1 MNDLGKLLLTFLP
14 VWFVN
19 AFLTFLTFW
28 PVWLVGSL
36 LIYIAYQFRVSFV
49 LPARRLGEGIA
60 KALSVLDTIQARGGS
75 PLVELSEIKAGMN
88 ATPELAH
95 AWGQYEETL
104 HPQYKVD
111 VATGQTHL
119 DCWRETA
126 LAETFFSTKDIVDT
140 PLKADLYKHLPGIL
154 TGLGI
159 IGTFLGLIQG
169 LTAFD
174 PTDQEHLSTQ
184 LEALLKAVAQAFYVS
199 GSAITLAMLFT
210 WIEKTLITARYRELT
225 CIVLRLDSFFD
236 AGVGEEYLAQLVK
249 ATDTQA
255 TQALQIKD
263 ALVEDLK
270 ILLTTLA
277 DKQMEAQSRSTERV
291 LQAQIEAQSQSTER
305 VLQAQAEHFREVAQQ
320 VGKAIADQQ
329 GNAVTKMLE
338 DVIRA
343 FSGTMEKMFGGQME
357 GMAGLL
363 KQTSEAMEKS
373 AEKFTTLATNMD
385 AAGQRVADI
394 MLAKMNEAITAMD
407 MRQQVMNTQMGVFV
421 EQINQLVSKSQEE
434 SARKLQETLEKV
446 GQQQERFEQSTDKA
460 VESLSS
466 KIESLMSQLVD
477 TNRSLENTVAQ
488 LSGVTTQAIAGMND
502 GAKTLTTAVA
512 DFAKAGQGVADTMKA
527 AGEATGNIK
536 VASGTLSA
544 ATAAVKDVLADYG
557 RTRDAF
563 ANMVT
568 ELKSVTENARRDAAM
583 TSEII
588 ARIESATGKLGE
600 AQIQVEKYLEGIKQV
615 LVETHE
621 SFAEQVVQTLGKGNS
636 KFQEELRTAVAILS
650 TAIKDL
656 GETLEDIPDKRR

>member
-1 MNDLGKLLLTFLP
+1 MDDVGKLFL
-14 VWFVN
+14 V
-19 AFLTFLTFW
+19 FW
-28 PVWLVGSL
+28 PVWLVGLL
-36 LIYIAYQFRVSFV
+36 LIYIACQFLVNFV
-49 LPARRLGEGIA
+49 LPARRLKGGMAE
-60 KALSVLDTIQARGGS
+60 ALSVLDTIQARGGS
-75 PLVELSEIKAGMN
+75 PFLELSEIAAGMKG
-88 ATPELAH
+88 TPALAH
-95 AWGQYEETL
+95 AWSQYEETL

-111 VATGQTHL
+111 AATGQTHL
-119 DCWRETA
+119 VCWRETA
-126 LAETFFSTKDIVDT
+126 LAETFFSMKDIVDT
-140 PLKADLYKHLPGIL
+140 PLKADLYKHFPGIL
-154 TGLGI
+154 TGIGI

-174 PTDQEHLSTQ
+174 GADITQ
-184 LEALLKAVAQAFYVS
+184 AQAELKDLLLAVGHAFYVS
-199 GSAITLAMLFT
+199 GAAITMAMAFT
-210 WIEKTLITARYRELT
+210 WIEKALITARHRELT

-249 ATDTQA
+249 ASDTQA

-291 LQAQIEAQSQSTER
+291 LQAQ
-305 VLQAQAEHFREVAQQ
+305 AEHFRGMAHE

-329 GNAVTKMLE
+329 GTVVTTMLT
-338 DVIRA
+338 DVITA
-343 FSGTMEKMFGGQME
+343 FSEQMNKMFGGQME
-357 GMAGLL
+357 GMADLL
-363 KQTSEAMEKS
+363 KQTSAAMQSS

-385 AAGQRVADI
+385 AAGQRVADT

-407 MRQQVMNTQMGVFV
+407 TRQQVMNTQMGAFV
-421 EQINQLVSKSQEE
+421 EQIRQLVSNSQEE
-434 SARKLQETLEKV
+434 SARKLQETLAKV

-466 KIESLMSQLVD
+466 KIESLMTQLVE

-488 LSGVTTQAIAGMND
+488 LSGATTQAIAGMNE
-502 GAKTLTTAVA
+502 GAKTLSTAAA

-544 ATAAVKDVLADYG
+544 ATSAVKDVLADYG
-557 RTRDAF
+557 HTRDAF

-600 AQIQVEKYLEGIKQV
+600 AQIQMEKYLEGINQV
-615 LVETHE
+615 LVKTHE
-621 SFAEQVVQTLGKGNS
+621 SFAAQVVQTLGKGTS
-636 KFQEELRTAVAILS
+636 EFQHELREAVAILS

>member
-1 MNDLGKLLLTFLP
+1 MDDVGKLFL
-14 VWFVN
+14 V
-19 AFLTFLTFW
+19 FW
-28 PVWLVGSL
+28 PVWLVGLL
-36 LIYIAYQFRVSFV
+36 LIYIACQFLVNFV

-291 LQAQIEAQSQSTER
+291 LQAQ
-305 VLQAQAEHFREVAQQ
+305 AEHFREVAQQ

-363 KQTSEAMEKS
+363 KQTSEAIKKS

-385 AAGQRVADI
+385 AAGQRVAGI

>member
-19 AFLTFLTFW
+19 AFLTFLTVW

-36 LIYIAYQFRVSFV
+36 LIYIVYQFRVSFV

-95 AWGQYEETL
+95 AWSQYEETL

-111 VATGQTHL
+111 AATGQTHL
-119 DCWRETA
+119 VCWRETA
-126 LAETFFSTKDIVDT
+126 LAETFFSAKDIVDT

-174 PTDQEHLSTQ
+174 PTDQEHLNTQ

-291 LQAQIEAQSQSTER
+291 LQAQ
-305 VLQAQAEHFREVAQQ
+305 AEHFREVAQQ

-407 MRQQVMNTQMGVFV
+407 TRQQVMNTQMGVFV

-434 SARKLQETLEKV
+434 SAHKLQETLEKV

-621 SFAEQVVQTLGKGNS
+621 SFALQVVQTLGTGNS

-656 GETLEDIPDKRR
+656 GETLEDIPGKRR